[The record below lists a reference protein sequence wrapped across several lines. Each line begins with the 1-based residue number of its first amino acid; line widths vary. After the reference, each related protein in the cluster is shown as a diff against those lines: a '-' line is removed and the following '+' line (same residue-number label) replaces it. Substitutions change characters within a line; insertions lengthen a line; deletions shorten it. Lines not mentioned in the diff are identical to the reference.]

1 MKYSLLIF
9 LFVSNVF
16 ISCSQK
22 KNDDPLQNPIV
33 VLALA
38 NELTKPRTCDE
49 GKTDPLLT
57 DQWHLDNNGSLYSAV
72 MGEDAKVKPVWQQG
86 NRGDGILISVVDDG
100 LDEVHEDL
108 KAAIHPTIKGLNYAI
123 GSYTSSQ
130 HTQSS
135 SAHGTSVAGVAAGRG
150 GNGIGISGAAPCAQI
165 VGRGILEGGL
175 NTLSEA
181 EAMTKDTKSIHVSN
195 NSWGAADNTGQLF
208 PSNSTWQAAIEE
220 GLKEGRDGKGT
231 IYLWAAGNGGKP
243 SASSSVEID
252 NSNYDGQA
260 NFYGVMAICG
270 VGVNGKRAFYS
281 EKGANLWV
289 CAHTQGDDGTQA
301 TVAITTTDPT
311 GEAGYNNGSNS
322 NNLSNPNYTKLFNG
336 TSSAAPLAS
345 GVVALLLK
353 SKPELGWRDV
363 REILAKSARKNDPTD
378 SDWTTNAAGYN
389 INHKYGFGTIDA
401 DKAVDLA
408 KNWTLIASLLQTDTT
423 NETTLTNIPDNDLT
437 GIEVSTTYSGNIKKL
452 EFLDI
457 NVTSDHTYHGDL
469 TFTLTS
475 PSGTKSVLSEQHIC
489 YSGDNQTNCN
499 GFTGTK
505 TFRFSSA
512 RHLGEDPNGT
522 WKLKAVDGYS
532 GDTGKFKYSLKFYGR
547 AN

>member
-16 ISCSQK
+16 INCSQE

-38 NELTKPRTCDE
+38 NELTKPKTCDE
-49 GKTDPLLT
+49 GKADPLLN
-57 DQWHLDNNGSLYSAV
+57 DQWHLENNGSLYSAV
-72 MGEDAKVKPVWQQG
+72 SGEDAKVKPLWQQG
-86 NRGDGILISVVDDG
+86 NRGDGILISIVDDG

-165 VGRGILEGGL
+165 VGRAILEGGL
-175 NTLSEA
+175 TTFSEA
-181 EAMTKDTKSIHVSN
+181 EAMTKDTKDIHVSN
-195 NSWGAADNTGQLF
+195 NSWGAPDNTGQLF

-220 GLKEGRDGKGT
+220 GLSIGRGGKGT
-231 IYLWAAGNGGKP
+231 IYLWAAGNGGTP
-243 SASSSVEID
+243 GPGYTVEID

-289 CAHTQGDDGTQA
+289 CAHTQGDDGIQA
-301 TVAITTTDPT
+301 TVAITTTDPM
-311 GEAGYNNGSNS
+311 GEAGANDGTG

-336 TSSAAPLAS
+336 TSSATPLAS

-353 SKPELGWRDV
+353 SKPDLGWRDV

-378 SDWTTNAAGYN
+378 SDWNTNAAGYN

-401 DKAVDLA
+401 SAAVELA
-408 KNWTLIASLLQTDTT
+408 KNWTLITSSLLTATT
-423 NETTLTNIPDNDLT
+423 SETALTNIPDNDST
-437 GIEVSTTYSGNIKKL
+437 GVEVSNSYSGNITKL
-452 EFLDI
+452 EFVDI
-457 NVTSDHTYHGDL
+457 NITSDHTYHGNL

-475 PSGTKSVLSEQHIC
+475 PAGTKSILSEKHIC
-489 YSGDNQTNCN
+489 YSGGSQTTCN
-499 GFTGTK
+499 GFVGTK

-512 RHLGEDPNGT
+512 RHLGENPNGT
-522 WKLKAVDGYS
+522 WKLKAVDGAS
-532 GDTGKFKYSLKFYGR
+532 GDTGNFKYSLKFYGR